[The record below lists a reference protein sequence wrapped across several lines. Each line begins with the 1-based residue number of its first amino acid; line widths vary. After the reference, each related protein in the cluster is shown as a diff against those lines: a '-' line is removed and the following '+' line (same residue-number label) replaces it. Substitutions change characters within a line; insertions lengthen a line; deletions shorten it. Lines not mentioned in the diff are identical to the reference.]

1 MLDFRVVENTQSWE
15 VKIPCCGALA
25 KVLYFLGPV
34 FLTCKMGKGYLPLT
48 ALYLKDIDGFHSF
61 YWT

>member
-1 MLDFRVVENTQSWE
+1 MLDFRGVENTQSWE

-34 FLTCKMGKGYLPLT
+34 FLTCKMGKG
-48 ALYLKDIDGFHSF
+48 
-61 YWT
+61 